1 MTLLIAWNLIDIAV
15 HIAVNEVEPLR
26 ITGNIVGMAAA
37 LIVLVGGARA
47 YAPYILGLAAT
58 IVVGLNTAESF
69 RDGYMPPMLVFV
81 GVSVFLLLR
90 LAQVKPVEA
99 AAVRVSQRWWAALIV
114 TLIGVA
120 LVIIGGQVG
129 VPG

>member
-1 MTLLIAWNLIDIAV
+1 MAV
-15 HIAVNEVEPLR
+15 DRVEPLR
-26 ITGNIVGMAAA
+26 VTGNIVGIAAA
-37 LIVLVGGARA
+37 LIVLVGVARA
-47 YAPYILGLAAT
+47 YAPYILGLAAA

-99 AAVRVSQRWWAALIV
+99 AAVRVYQRWWVALAA

-120 LVIIGGQVG
+120 IVILGGQST
-129 VPG
+129 